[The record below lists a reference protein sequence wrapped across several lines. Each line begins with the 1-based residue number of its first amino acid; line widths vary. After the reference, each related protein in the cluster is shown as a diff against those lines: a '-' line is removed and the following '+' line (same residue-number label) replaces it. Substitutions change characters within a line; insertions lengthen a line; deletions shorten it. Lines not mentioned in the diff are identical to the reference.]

1 MAKKKEPINLMPPE
15 PKNVRIKN
23 INRIFNSN
31 FSQTFS
37 RLEKNLLQELLHEK
51 MVWDHSKSMFARDFQ
66 NLKFDPLLPLFVSVS
81 GMFEWKTGECFCK
94 LKR

>member
-15 PKNVRIKN
+15 PKNVRI

-31 FSQTFS
+31 FSQTFC

-66 NLKFDPLLPLFVSVS
+66 NLKFDPLLPLLVSVS
-81 GMFEWKTGECFCK
+81 GIFE
-94 LKR
+94 